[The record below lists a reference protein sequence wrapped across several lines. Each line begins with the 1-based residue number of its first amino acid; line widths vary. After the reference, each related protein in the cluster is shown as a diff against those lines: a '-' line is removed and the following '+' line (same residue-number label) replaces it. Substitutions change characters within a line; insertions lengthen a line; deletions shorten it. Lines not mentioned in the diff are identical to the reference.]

1 MDGFPWKI
9 PFKWMIWRWPHFS
22 KPPNE
27 QYKGMC
33 IILLESLYFM
43 GHKCLM
49 FWQDLQLS
57 WSLARHWF
65 ASQWC
70 SQSED
75 FEGRHLVQTP
85 GGRMIRASLNHF
97 CQLIG
102 IPSHCGKKTIH
113 RYIQISLHRPLQ
125 SKSLVVLL
133 RHCLRWN
140 PAPWILDVGLGTP
153 NRSSQATHLGLQWD
167 RNGVEITWN
176 YQVLATCS
184 LNKGPLPKIVEWY

>member
-1 MDGFPWKI
+1 MWWPNPNGSFHKWGYPKMDGFPWKI

-102 IPSHCGKKTIH
+102 IPSHCGKKQYTDTF
-113 RYIQISLHRPLQ
+113 
-125 SKSLVVLL
+125 KF
-133 RHCLRWN
+133 HCIDPYN
-140 PAPWILDVGLGTP
+140 QKA
-153 NRSSQATHLGLQWD
+153 
-167 RNGVEITWN
+167 
-176 YQVLATCS
+176 
-184 LNKGPLPKIVEWY
+184 